1 MNCIDL
7 FAGAGGLSEGFIR
20 KGFKFFAHVEMDY
33 AASLTLKTRQAYYF
47 LKRNN
52 RLNIYNNYISGQISR
67 EEFYSMIPN
76 RVFKTVINKE
86 INSETIEDIFRII
99 DENRRGKD
107 VDIIIG
113 GPPCQAYSVI
123 GRSRD
128 PNGMAKDKR
137 NYLYKEYLKFL
148 NKYSPKLFV
157 FENVTGLLSA
167 QNGKIF
173 KDMKKEFLKAG
184 YNIDYKILNA
194 KDFGVLENR
203 KRIILMGW
211 RKDIDFSYPEFKVI
225 NNNYTIKDI
234 FNDLQVIRAGEEG
247 NLYIKDINT
256 YLKKS
261 KIRTD
266 NDILTQHI
274 SRPNNKRD
282 LEIYRLYVKYFNNNK
297 VKYKY
302 NELPEELITHKNKES
317 FLDRYNIVPYEGIS
331 HTVVAHIAKDG
342 HYYIHPDINQNRSI
356 TVREA
361 ARIQSFPDNYYFESS
376 RTTAFRQIG
385 NAVPPLMAEKIAK
398 KIKNSFK

>member
-302 NELPEELITHKNKES
+302 NELPEELITHKNKDS

>member
-173 KDMKKEFLKAG
+173 KDIKKEFLKAG

-302 NELPEELITHKNKES
+302 NELPEELITHKNKDS